1 VGIRVEP
8 LYNIEDMWKTARR
21 MARQTVNKATLDK
34 PVSQKFKCDLIVSE
48 HSPLRE
54 IRFII
59 QLIGIPV
66 WVGQQF
72 SRHRIATNR
81 SDFSLTENVNPTDI
95 EHYVQTQRTD
105 RTGNPR
111 DSNALID
118 YTFTAN
124 AQGLIDM
131 SKKRLCRCASAETRN
146 TWRKVVDELVEIEP
160 LLSFALVPSCIY
172 RGFCPETMSDCD
184 WINGKEG
191 IKTLGEYRDFWWA

>member
-1 VGIRVEP
+1 VEP
-8 LYNIEDMWKTARR
+8 LYDIEGMWKTARR
-21 MARQTVNKATLDK
+21 MARQTVNKADLGK
-34 PVSQKFKCDLIVSE
+34 PVSDKFKRGLVVSE

-59 QLIGIPV
+59 QLIEIPV

-81 SDFSLTENVNPTDI
+81 SDFVLTENINPTDI

-111 DSNALID
+111 DSNALVD

-131 SKKRLCRCASAETRN
+131 SKKRLCQCASTETKSI
-146 TWRKVVDELVEIEP
+146 WRRVVSKLAEIEP

-172 RGFCPETMSDCD
+172 RGFCPETMSNCD
-184 WINGKEG
+184 WINSEVG
-191 IKTLGEYRDFWWA
+191 IEALEEYRDFWRA